1 MLMTV
6 SLTASRAPA
15 DMPSRMAW
23 EPRFDVM
30 MRMVFLKDTVRPWLS
45 VTLPS
50 SSICTAQ
57 ITCHW
62 MRTFTE
68 IYVYLSSTLLTEP
81 TQVEL

>member
-23 EPRFDVM
+23 EPRLEVM

-45 VTLPS
+45 VTPPIVQDLHHTS
-50 SSICTAQ
+50 LGCQ
-57 ITCHW
+57 
-62 MRTFTE
+62 
-68 IYVYLSSTLLTEP
+68 
-81 TQVEL
+81 